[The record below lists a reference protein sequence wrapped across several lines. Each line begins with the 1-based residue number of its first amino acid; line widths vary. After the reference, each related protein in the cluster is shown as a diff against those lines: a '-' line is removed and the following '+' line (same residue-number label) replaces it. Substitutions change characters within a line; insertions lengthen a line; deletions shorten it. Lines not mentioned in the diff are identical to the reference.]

1 MGATLW
7 SDYQLARNRA
17 RPVNETGER
26 VWVVPD
32 GWDGAAGER
41 RLLKVGDAIELRR
54 GARARLTDL
63 IDAHTGPEPL
73 VVVTHHPPHPVCL
86 TPPMFG
92 TWAAGNGASDLG
104 DLIEN
109 GRVALWVHG
118 HIHESMD
125 ETLAGGMRLLRN
137 PAGSMWSNVEFNEA
151 LVIEV

>member
-1 MGATLW
+1 M
-7 SDYQLARNRA
+7 
-17 RPVNETGER
+17 NETGER